1 LRENPQQHNTLEE
14 SMKQNKTLGWMVIGL
29 VVVALAIGVA
39 PVLAQTVTPPATTAP
54 QARSFGRGGICGQA
68 GLDAAAKAL
77 KLTTTDLTAQ
87 LWGGQTL
94 SGLADKA
101 GVKIADVQSAVQAA
115 CQQAQIDAINQAV
128 KDGKITQ
135 ANADWLIEG
144 ITKGYIGG
152 KGGFGMGFGFGMEGH
167 GGRGGW
173 GHGFGMPKGTAPN
186 GTTPN
191 SSGSTSPSRYT
202 F

>member
-1 LRENPQQHNTLEE
+1 MSRT
-14 SMKQNKTLGWMVIGL
+14 KKYIGL
-29 VVVALAIGVA
+29 ALLILAIAALGVGS
-39 PVLAQTVTPPATTAP
+39 VFAQTATPPNQTTP
-54 QARSFGRGGICGQA
+54 QARGAMLRGGACGQA

-77 KLTTTDLTAQ
+77 KMTSDELKAQ

-101 GVKIADVQSAVQAA
+101 GVDIATVQSAVQAA

-144 ITKGYIGG
+144 IQKGYIGG
-152 KGGFGMGFGFGMEGH
+152 GKFAFGMGFG
-167 GGRGGW
+167 
-173 GHGFGMPKGTAPN
+173 GFGMMGRGHAFGFRGFKGAAPNGAAPTAPN
-186 GTTPN
+186 SGTP
-191 SSGSTSPSRYT
+191 STSRYV

>member
-1 LRENPQQHNTLEE
+1 MSRTTKIVGLSVLVL
-14 SMKQNKTLGWMVIGL
+14 MIAALGVSS
-29 VVVALAIGVA
+29 VF
-39 PVLAQTVTPPATTAP
+39 AQTATPPGTQTTP
-54 QARSFGRGGICGQA
+54 QMRGAGFGHGGMMCGQA
-68 GLDAAAKAL
+68 GLDAAAKSL
-77 KLTTTDLTAQ
+77 KMTSDELKAQ

-94 SGLADKA
+94 SALAEKA
-101 GVKIADVQSAVQAA
+101 GVDIATVQSAVEAA

-144 ITKGYIGG
+144 IQKGYIGG
-152 KGGFGMGFGFGMEGH
+152 KGGFGFGGFGMEM
-167 GGRGGW
+167 GGRGGR
-173 GHGFGMPKGTAPN
+173 GHHGFGGFGAPNGSAPN

-191 SSGSTSPSRYT
+191 SGSTSPSRYT

>member
-1 LRENPQQHNTLEE
+1 MSRTT
-14 SMKQNKTLGWMVIGL
+14 KILGLTVL
-29 VVVALAIGVA
+29 VLAIAALGVSS
-39 PVLAQTVTPPATTAP
+39 VFAQTGTPPAQTTP
-54 QARSFGRGGICGQA
+54 QARGFGHGAFCGQT

-77 KLTTTDLTAQ
+77 NMTTAELQAQ

-101 GVKIADVQSAVQAA
+101 GVDIATVQSAVEAA

-128 KDGKITQ
+128 TDGKLTQ

-144 ITKGYIGG
+144 IQKGYIGG
-152 KGGFGMGFGFGMEGH
+152 GKFGFEMGFGRFGMEMGGRGHRGFGGFGTPNGAT
-167 GGRGGW
+167 
-173 GHGFGMPKGTAPN
+173 PKGTAPN

-191 SSGSTSPSRYT
+191 NSSTSPSRYV

>member
-1 LRENPQQHNTLEE
+1 MSRTI
-14 SMKQNKTLGWMVIGL
+14 KYLGLTVL
-29 VVVALAIGVA
+29 VLMIAALGVSS
-39 PVLAQTVTPPATTAP
+39 VFAQTPTPPATTTTPYAHGG
-54 QARSFGRGGICGQA
+54 FGRGGMMCGQA

-77 KLTTTDLTAQ
+77 NMTADELKAQ

-94 SGLADKA
+94 SGLAEKA
-101 GVKIADVQSAVQAA
+101 GVGIADVQAAVQAA

-144 ITKGYIGG
+144 IQKGYIGG
-152 KGGFGMGFGFGMEGH
+152 GKFGFGGFGMEM
-167 GGRGGW
+167 GGRGGR
-173 GHGFGMPKGTAPN
+173 GFHGFGVPKGTAPS
-186 GTTPN
+186 TTPDG
-191 SSGSTSPSRYT
+191 GSTSPSRYV

>member
-1 LRENPQQHNTLEE
+1 MTRTT
-14 SMKQNKTLGWMVIGL
+14 KILGLTVL
-29 VVVALAIGVA
+29 VLAIAALGVSS
-39 PVLAQTVTPPATTAP
+39 VFAQTTTPPAQTAP
-54 QARSFGRGGICGQA
+54 QMRGGFGRGAVCGQA

-77 KLTTTDLTAQ
+77 NMTSTDLKAQ

-101 GVKIADVQSAVQAA
+101 GVKITDVQAAVQAA

-128 KDGKITQ
+128 KNGKITQ

-144 ITKGYIGG
+144 IQKGYIGG
-152 KGGFGMGFGFGMEGH
+152 GKAFFGMGFGFGMMGRF
-167 GGRGGW
+167 GRGGF
-173 GHGFGMPKGTAPN
+173 GHGFGMPKGTAPS
-186 GTTPN
+186 TTPN
-191 SSGSTSPSRYT
+191 SSTSPSRYV

>member
-1 LRENPQQHNTLEE
+1 MSRTV
-14 SMKQNKTLGWMVIGL
+14 KYLGLTVL
-29 VVVALAIGVA
+29 VLAIAALGVSS
-39 PVLAQTVTPPATTAP
+39 VFAQTPTPPANTP
-54 QARSFGRGGICGQA
+54 QAHGGFVGRGVCGQA

-77 KLTTTDLTAQ
+77 KMTTQELTAQ

-94 SGLADKA
+94 SGLAEKA
-101 GVKIADVQSAVQAA
+101 GVDITTVQSAVQAA

-144 ITKGYIGG
+144 IQKGYIGG
-152 KGGFGMGFGFGMEGH
+152 KGGFGMGFGFGM
-167 GGRGGW
+167 GGRGMW
-173 GHGFGMPKGTAPN
+173 GHHGFGGFGMPKGTAPN

-191 SSGSTSPSRYT
+191 GTTSPSRYV

>member
-1 LRENPQQHNTLEE
+1 MSRTTKL
-14 SMKQNKTLGWMVIGL
+14 LGLSVL
-29 VVVALAIGVA
+29 VLAIAALGVSS
-39 PVLAQTVTPPATTAP
+39 VFAQTATPPTQTTP
-54 QARSFGRGGICGQA
+54 QTRAFFHGGFCGQA

-77 KLTTTDLTAQ
+77 KMTSDELKAQ

-101 GVKIADVQSAVQAA
+101 GVDIATVQSAVQAA

-144 ITKGYIGG
+144 IQKGYIGG
-152 KGGFGMGFGFGMEGH
+152 GKGARFGGGFGMGFGMMGRGH
-167 GGRGGW
+167 GRGFGF
-173 GHGFGMPKGTAPN
+173 GFGMPKGTAPSA
-186 GTTPN
+186 TPN
-191 SSGSTSPSRYT
+191 NGSTSPSRYV

>member
-1 LRENPQQHNTLEE
+1 
-14 SMKQNKTLGWMVIGL
+14 MKQHKTLGFIVIG
-29 VVVALAIGVA
+29 VMVAALAIGVVPA
-39 PVLAQTVTPPATTAP
+39 FAQTATPPATSTAP
-54 QARSFGRGGICGQA
+54 QARGGFGGRGGMLCGQA

-77 KLTTTDLTAQ
+77 KLTTTELQAQ

-101 GVKIADVQSAVQAA
+101 GVELADVQTAVQAA

-128 KDGKITQ
+128 TDGKITQ

-144 ITKGYIGG
+144 IEKGYIGG
-152 KGGFGMGFGFGMEGH
+152 DKGGFGMGGKAGR
-167 GGRGGW
+167 GGRGGH
-173 GHGFGMPKGTAPN
+173 GMGGFGMPKGTTPN

-191 SSGSTSPSRYT
+191 SSGTTTPNS
-202 F
+202 FQF

>member
-1 LRENPQQHNTLEE
+1 MSR
-14 SMKQNKTLGWMVIGL
+14 MKKSLGL
-29 VVVALAIGVA
+29 AAVVAIVA
-39 PVLAQTVTPPATTAP
+39 AFGISTAVFAQTATPPATTPTVP
-54 QARSFGRGGICGQA
+54 QAHMMGRGGVCGQA
-68 GLDAAAKAL
+68 GLDATAKAL
-77 KLTTTDLTAQ
+77 KLTTAELQAQ

-101 GVKIADVQSAVQAA
+101 GVKLTDVQSAVQAA

-128 KDGKITQ
+128 KDGTMTQ
-135 ANADWLIEG
+135 AKADWLIEG

-152 KGGFGMGFGFGMEGH
+152 QGDFGMGFGMGKGGFEM
-167 GGRGGW
+167 GGRGGRG
-173 GHGFGMPKGTAPN
+173 GHGGFGMPKGTAPQ

-191 SSGSTSPSRYT
+191 GGGTTTPNSFS

>member
-1 LRENPQQHNTLEE
+1 
-14 SMKQNKTLGWMVIGL
+14 MKQRKTIGWL
-29 VVVALAIGVA
+29 VMGVMVVALALSVA
-39 PVLAQTVTPPATTAP
+39 PAFAQTGTPPATPAAP
-54 QARSFGRGGICGQA
+54 QARGGFGRGGMMCGQA

-77 KLTTTDLTAQ
+77 NMTSTDLSAQ

-101 GVKIADVQSAVQAA
+101 GVKVTDVQTAVQAA
-115 CQQAQIDAINQAV
+115 CLQAQKDAIQQAV

-144 ITKGYIGG
+144 IDKGYLGG
-152 KGGFGMGFGFGMEGH
+152 KGGFGMGFGFGMEL
-167 GGRGGW
+167 GGRGGRGGF
-173 GHGFGMPKGTAPN
+173 GHGFGAPKGTNPNGTAPN
-186 GTTPN
+186 SN
-191 SSGSTSPSRYT
+191 SNPAPSRFT

>member
-1 LRENPQQHNTLEE
+1 MSRTT
-14 SMKQNKTLGWMVIGL
+14 KVLGLTVL
-29 VVVALAIGVA
+29 VLAIAALGVSS
-39 PVLAQTVTPPATTAP
+39 VFAQTATPPATTTTS
-54 QARSFGRGGICGQA
+54 QMHGGFGRGGFCGQT

-77 KLTTTDLTAQ
+77 KLTTDELKAQ

-101 GVKIADVQSAVQAA
+101 GVDIVTVQSAVQAA
-115 CQQAQIDAINQAV
+115 CQQAEIDAINQAV

-144 ITKGYIGG
+144 IQKGYIGG
-152 KGGFGMGFGFGMEGH
+152 GKFGFEMGFGMEM
-167 GGRGGW
+167 GGRGHHGF
-173 GHGFGMPKGTAPN
+173 GGFGMPKGTAPN

-191 SSGSTSPSRYT
+191 TTPNSSSTSPSRYV

>member
-1 LRENPQQHNTLEE
+1 MSRFTKYL
-14 SMKQNKTLGWMVIGL
+14 
-29 VVVALAIGVA
+29 GVA
-39 PVLAQTVTPPATTAP
+39 ALVLIVTALGVGAVFAQTPTPPTTNNTP
-54 QARSFGRGGICGQA
+54 QMRAGFVRGGVCGQA

-77 KLTTTDLTAQ
+77 NMTSQELSAQ

-94 SGLADKA
+94 SGLAEKA
-101 GVKIADVQSAVQAA
+101 GVDIATVQSAVQAA

-144 ITKGYIGG
+144 IQKGYIGG
-152 KGGFGMGFGFGMEGH
+152 KGGFGFGMEM
-167 GGRGGW
+167 GGRGFM
-173 GHGFGMPKGTAPN
+173 GHPGFGRFRAPKGTAPS
-186 GTTPN
+186 TTPN
-191 SSGSTSPSRYT
+191 GTTSPSRFT

>member
-1 LRENPQQHNTLEE
+1 MSRISKYVGLAALVLIVTA
-14 SMKQNKTLGWMVIGL
+14 LGVGA
-29 VVVALAIGVA
+29 VF
-39 PVLAQTVTPPATTAP
+39 AQTATPPASGTAP
-54 QARSFGRGGICGQA
+54 QARGGFVRGCGQA

-77 KLTTTDLTAQ
+77 NMTSTELQAQ

-101 GVKIADVQSAVQAA
+101 GVKITDVQSAVQAA

-144 ITKGYIGG
+144 IQKGYIGG
-152 KGGFGMGFGFGMEGH
+152 KGGFGFGFGGFGMMGHGRGFGFGF
-167 GGRGGW
+167 RG
-173 GHGFGMPKGTAPN
+173 PKGTAPN
-186 GTTPN
+186 TTTPN
-191 SSGSTSPSRYT
+191 SSTSPSRYT

>member
-1 LRENPQQHNTLEE
+1 MSRTT
-14 SMKQNKTLGWMVIGL
+14 KILGLTVL
-29 VVVALAIGVA
+29 VLAIAALGVSS
-39 PVLAQTVTPPATTAP
+39 VFAQTATPPATQTTP
-54 QARSFGRGGICGQA
+54 QKSSGGFGRGGFCGQT

-77 KLTTTDLTAQ
+77 KLTTEEMQAQ

-101 GVKIADVQSAVQAA
+101 GVDIADVQAAVQAA

-128 KDGKITQ
+128 TDGQLTRE
-135 ANADWLIEG
+135 NADWLIEG
-144 ITKGYIGG
+144 IQKGYIGG
-152 KGGFGMGFGFGMEGH
+152 SKGDFGFGGFGMGGR
-167 GGRGGW
+167 GGRGH
-173 GHGFGMPKGTAPN
+173 HGFGLPKGTAPN

-191 SSGSTSPSRYT
+191 TTPNSGSTSPSRYT

>member
-1 LRENPQQHNTLEE
+1 MSRTT
-14 SMKQNKTLGWMVIGL
+14 KVFGL
-29 VVVALAIGVA
+29 TVLVLMIAALSVSS
-39 PVLAQTVTPPATTAP
+39 VFAQTPTPPATTTPKAH
-54 QARSFGRGGICGQA
+54 AEGLGRGGFCGQA

-77 KLTTTDLTAQ
+77 KLTTDELKAQ

-128 KDGKITQ
+128 KDGKLTQ

-144 ITKGYIGG
+144 IEKGFIGG
-152 KGGFGMGFGFGMEGH
+152 GKFGLGGFGMGGR
-167 GGRGGW
+167 GGRGH
-173 GHGFGMPKGTAPN
+173 HGFGMPKGTTPN

-191 SSGSTSPSRYT
+191 SSGTTTPNSFS

>member
-1 LRENPQQHNTLEE
+1 MSRTVKYLGLTL
-14 SMKQNKTLGWMVIGL
+14 LI
-29 VVVALAIGVA
+29 LAIAALGVSS
-39 PVLAQTVTPPATTAP
+39 VFAQTPTPPTNTPPAGG
-54 QARSFGRGGICGQA
+54 RFVGRGVCGQA

-77 KLTTTDLTAQ
+77 KMTTQELTAQ

-94 SGLADKA
+94 SGLAEKA
-101 GVKIADVQSAVQAA
+101 GVDIATVQSAVQAA

-144 ITKGYIGG
+144 IQKGYIGS
-152 KGGFGMGFGFGMEGH
+152 KGGFGFGFGMM
-167 GGRGGW
+167 GGRGMW
-173 GHGFGMPKGTAPN
+173 GHRGFGGFGMPKGAAPNSTTPN
-186 GTTPN
+186 GT
-191 SSGSTSPSRYT
+191 TSPSRYI

>member
-1 LRENPQQHNTLEE
+1 
-14 SMKQNKTLGWMVIGL
+14 MKQRKTIGWL
-29 VVVALAIGVA
+29 VMGAIVVALALSVA
-39 PVLAQTVTPPATTAP
+39 PAFAQTATPPAAP
-54 QARSFGRGGICGQA
+54 TMRGGFGRGSMMCGQA

-77 KLTTTDLTAQ
+77 KMTSTDLSAQ

-101 GVKIADVQSAVQAA
+101 GVKLTDVQSAVQAA
-115 CQQAQIDAINQAV
+115 CQQAQIDAINQAA

-152 KGGFGMGFGFGMEGH
+152 GKGGFGMEM
-167 GGRGGW
+167 GGRGGRGGF
-173 GHGFGMPKGTAPN
+173 GHGFGVPKGTNPNGTAPN
-186 GTTPN
+186 
-191 SSGSTSPSRYT
+191 SSSPSPSR
-202 F
+202 